1 MGVEAS
7 MWRAL
12 AVFRFAAF
20 GYAVVLMAT
29 SYKTYSEPILGVV
42 VLTTMFAWSVLA
54 GILYSDPARRRWPL
68 IAVDMAVTLS
78 CLAASSWVIP
88 PGALRTGAPT
98 LPMAWVAGAVL
109 ALAIAG
115 GRRWAAA
122 GALLVGVVDLSMRGR
137 ITPSTVNGTVLLLL
151 AGFSVGYLVHMSV
164 QAETRLQ
171 KAAEMEAATRERE
184 RLARGIH
191 DSVLQVLTLVQ
202 KRGTELGGEAAELG
216 RLAGEQEAT
225 LRSLVGVGPAG
236 SSPSDDRGDLR
247 ALIGSRATASVSVA
261 APAEPVWLAG
271 PVAYEVAAAV
281 GSALDNVRKHCGD
294 RARAWVLIEDEG
306 DAVVVT
312 IRDDGPGMA
321 PGRLAEAAAD
331 GRLGVAQSI
340 QGRLRDLGGTAVI
353 TSAPGEGTEVELRV
367 PRLEGMR
374 A

>member
-7 MWRAL
+7 LWRAV

-29 SYKTYSEPILGVV
+29 SYKGYSEPILGVV
-42 VLTTMFAWSVLA
+42 VLTTMFSWSVLSA
-54 GILYSDPARRRWPL
+54 ILYSDPDRRRWPL
-68 IAVDMAVTLS
+68 LAVDMAVTLS

-88 PGALRTGAPT
+88 AAALRTGAPT

-109 ALAIAG
+109 SWAIAG

-122 GALLVGVVDLSMRGR
+122 AALLVGVVDLSMRGR

-164 QAETRLQ
+164 EAENRLQ
-171 KAAEMEAATRERE
+171 KAVEMEAATRERE

-236 SSPSDDRGDLR
+236 SSSTDDQCDLR

-261 APAEPVWLAG
+261 APAEPVWLAR
-271 PVAYEVAAAV
+271 PVADEVVAAV
-281 GSALDNVRKHCGD
+281 GSALDNVWKHGGD
-294 RARAWVLIEDEG
+294 GARAWVLIEDEG
-306 DAVVVT
+306 DAVIVT
-312 IRDDGPGMA
+312 VRDDGPGMP

-340 QGRLRDLGGTAVI
+340 QGRLRDLGGAAVI

-367 PRLEGMR
+367 PRDERMR

>member
-247 ALIGSRATASVSVA
+247 AQSGSRATAAVSVA

-271 PVAYEVAAAV
+271 PVAHEVAAAV